1 MEKNIVSL
9 YNIYATI
16 IALFCYPKPRARLS
30 KTDGRV
36 FYYLQQSVY
45 FKSFNRMLITLKNVN
60 N

>member
-30 KTDGRV
+30 KQNRRV
-36 FYYLQQSVY
+36 FYYLQQSSIFLKIY
-45 FKSFNRMLITLKNVN
+45 KKS
-60 N
+60 

>member
-30 KTDGRV
+30 KTDGFFIIYSKACILKV
-36 FYYLQQSVY
+36 
-45 FKSFNRMLITLKNVN
+45 LIEC
-60 N
+60 

>member
-30 KTDGRV
+30 KQTG
-36 FYYLQQSVY
+36 FLLFTAKQY
-45 FKSFNRMLITLKNVN
+45 FFILLKNVN
-60 N
+60 S

>member
-30 KTDGRV
+30 KTEQTGFLLFTAKRV
-36 FYYLQQSVY
+36 F
-45 FKSFNRMLITLKNVN
+45 
-60 N
+60 